1 MNTLTTKASIRRFL
15 WRYFPNLHEMIYG
28 YFNEEE
34 YKEMLDL
41 ISNKENNKLLYLN
54 IMKKVKEFY

>member
-1 MNTLTTKASIRRFL
+1 MITLNTKASIRRFL
-15 WRYFPNLHEMIYG
+15 WRHFPNLHEMIYG

-41 ISNKENNKLLYLN
+41 ISNKENNNNLFKHQ
-54 IMKKVKEFY
+54 KK

>member
-1 MNTLTTKASIRRFL
+1 MITLTTKASIRRFL
-15 WRYFPNLHEMIYG
+15 WRHFPNLHEMIYG

-41 ISNKENNKLLYLN
+41 ISNKENNNNLFKHQ
-54 IMKKVKEFY
+54 KK